1 MERIPGTGLP
11 NLIAAEIAK
20 LYAFRI
26 SLIAYISIP
35 IFLLL
40 FVVQLF
46 YFEHLSSHLG
56 SVTVAEIV
64 PYLFFASWKPILFQ
78 LFIVIFSAYCVAVDS
93 QYGMI
98 RVTCTQP
105 IRRVEYLLGKCIA
118 IEFHVATLAL
128 AYVLSLLIWG
138 CVCAGL
144 RDWPKA
150 IAPIASVAVRT
161 IVFSVGLSTCM
172 VAISSLR
179 KTLLTA
185 FVSSCVVFACFALL
199 TTLPLRFHLEGALL
213 LRYFFYPISGIL
225 PKDWP
230 IGTFPMQSAS
240 FGQFALVSFGTAIIC
255 LIPALATFHLRD
267 ISE

>member
-1 MERIPGTGLP
+1 MATIRGTGLS
-11 NLIAAEIAK
+11 NLIAAEVAK
-20 LYAFRI
+20 IYAFRI
-26 SLIAYISIP
+26 SLIAYASIP
-35 IFLLL
+35 VFLLL

-56 SVTVAEIV
+56 SVTVAEII

-78 LFIVIFSAYCVAVDS
+78 LFIIVFSAYCVAVDS

-98 RVTCTQP
+98 RVSCTQP
-105 IRRVEYLLGKCIA
+105 VRRVEYLFGKCIA

-128 AYVLSLLIWG
+128 AYVASLFLWG
-138 CVCAGL
+138 CVCSDF
-144 RDWPKA
+144 RDWSKA
-150 IAPIASVAVRT
+150 IVPVLWVAIRT
-161 IVFSVGLSTCM
+161 IIFSVGLSTCM

-185 FVSSCVVFACFALL
+185 LVSSCVLFACFALL
-199 TTLPLRFHLEGALL
+199 TTLPLRFHLEQALL

-225 PKDWP
+225 PRDWP
-230 IGTFPMQSAS
+230 ISAFPMQNAP
-240 FGQFALVSFGTAIIC
+240 FRQFALVSFGTAIMC
-255 LIPALATFHLRD
+255 LIPAAITFHFRD